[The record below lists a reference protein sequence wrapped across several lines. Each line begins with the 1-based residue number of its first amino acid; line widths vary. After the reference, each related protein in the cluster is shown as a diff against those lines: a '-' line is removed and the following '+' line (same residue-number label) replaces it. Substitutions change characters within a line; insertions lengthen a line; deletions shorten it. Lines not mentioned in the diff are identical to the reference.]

1 MKFSCTLGTLRAKLD
16 SMEDLFG
23 DKIKAEFVSYN
34 GSVTV
39 RKDDREE
46 LRHQAYNYLLRF
58 PNLGFVLR
66 LGDVCWWYEEE
77 QRKEL
82 RNPAVFWCS
91 DDGRVEYYCAQRIDD
106 LFECYA
112 AEENVSDEELD
123 DLECVIETEFEAE
136 V

>member
-39 RKDDREE
+39 RKGRDDE

-58 PNLGFVLR
+58 PSIGLVLR

-91 DDGRVEYYCAQRIDD
+91 DDGSVEYLCAQRIDD

-123 DLECVIETEFEAE
+123 DLECVIETEFEADK
-136 V
+136 

>member
-82 RNPAVFWCS
+82 ATRRCSGVRMTAGWNTTVRN
-91 DDGRVEYYCAQRIDD
+91 G
-106 LFECYA
+106 
-112 AEENVSDEELD
+112 
-123 DLECVIETEFEAE
+123 
-136 V
+136 